1 MTEALPRSRE
11 MIICGISVMA
21 KAPFSSDHILAKPPS
36 SLVTIFERCSEIDN
50 MGTVTK
56 TPAVNGSTDCQSYQR
71 RSRGIRGRLH
81 KQIKLP
87 EPQKLPCGSRSGEIN
102 IRTLCQT

>member
-1 MTEALPRSRE
+1 
-11 MIICGISVMA
+11 
-21 KAPFSSDHILAKPPS
+21 
-36 SLVTIFERCSEIDN
+36 

-87 EPQKLPCGSRSGEIN
+87 EPKSCRVALGVVK
-102 IRTLCQT
+102 